1 MGGAS
6 PRAVPRS
13 RALFARERGQ
23 KGEEGGRTFPG
34 GHRRGAS
41 LLSPFLAEE
50 GEGAL
55 MRGAKEG
62 PKEGRGRGGKRR
74 RCTRHALLTHIFPY
88 LYFIY
93 STQIEDEK
101 SSFQTKIN
109 CVCSLCNLLINYKYN
124 LFFTKSVD
132 LRNHAL

>member
-1 MGGAS
+1 MGTVAVVDSGMAAAGMAAMVRHSYYLRLYIFYLEGGKGGAKG
-6 PRAVPRS
+6 
-13 RALFARERGQ
+13 REGSQ
-23 KGEEGGRTFPG
+23 GEEG
-34 GHRRGAS
+34 
-41 LLSPFLAEE
+41 
-50 GEGAL
+50 
-55 MRGAKEG
+55 
-62 PKEGRGRGGKRR
+62 KRR
-74 RCTRHALLTHIFPY
+74 CCMRHALLTHIFPY

-124 LFFTKSVD
+124 LFFTKRVD